1 MRRGEK
7 RTAMTFSYRSRRA
20 WNLWGCT
27 VQVQR
32 QRSAGNQS
40 HFLALALKR
49 RAARTCLCTAGRAA
63 AAVVAPGWARE
74 NNVVS
79 VNGAVPP
86 PTHNVLLDGWV

>member
-1 MRRGEK
+1 MRK
-7 RTAMTFSYRSRRA
+7 TT
-20 WNLWGCT
+20 
-27 VQVQR
+27 
-32 QRSAGNQS
+32 
-40 HFLALALKR
+40 KR

-86 PTHNVLLDGWV
+86 FDWMGGFKWWSGSATHADSFFGFDGHVVGLGWLDR